1 MDVCCTFVYGFLFIK
16 ALCNV
21 ELICISKHL
30 KNEEEGEYA
39 LLKTFSDIMVENRCI
54 RGKSKTSCSLHL
66 WVFDRCLW
74 PCKPSSRF
82 RPDWDYN
89 RFKAFLFRNILK
101 YIKLAGKE
109 CQGTVILNNYFA
121 MHQIIVNC
129 GCNW

>member
-66 WVFDRCLW
+66 
-74 PCKPSSRF
+74 
-82 RPDWDYN
+82 
-89 RFKAFLFRNILK
+89 
-101 YIKLAGKE
+101 
-109 CQGTVILNNYFA
+109 
-121 MHQIIVNC
+121 
-129 GCNW
+129 